1 MARFIDFQ
9 TNFSTGELD
18 PLLRS
23 RVDIPQYANA
33 LAKATNVIIQPQGG
47 ARRRPGTKH
56 IFELPNSSTPSV
68 ANGVRL
74 ISFEFSVDDSYML
87 CFVAGR
93 MYVVKSGA
101 LITNING
108 SGNDYLA
115 VASIT
120 GAMLSSLSWT
130 QSADTL
136 IVVHPDLQPIKIVR
150 GATDASWTATTITF
164 DSIPKYAFAQTF
176 NNPVSLLTPSGVSGN
191 VVLTSQVTGTAQ
203 AGTASTITLDAAASE
218 VDDIYANF
226 TISITDGTGSGQS
239 KTISSYVGST
249 KVATVSSNWT
259 TTPDNT
265 SKFRITKSVFHD
277 GRSSTAQAGTASTI
291 TLDASASAAAD
302 IYNGSTITITGG
314 TGSGQ
319 IRIISNYVGSTK
331 VATVSSNWT
340 TTPDSTSQFTI
351 TSQVDQYINV
361 SPQGRARIS
370 KYISATSVEA
380 IVEFPFF
387 NTQTIASG
395 DWELETGYENVWSS
409 ARGWPRSVSFHEGR
423 LYFGGAKSRPSTIWG
438 SKVALFFDFKPSEFL
453 DDDAVEATLDTNQL
467 NIIVDIISGR
477 DLQVFTTGGEFYVP
491 QQGTDPITP
500 LTFTFKQVS
509 RNGTKTGTRVEAL
522 ESGSLFIQKQGKAL
536 NEFLFSDT
544 QLTYISQRISLLSGH
559 LLKNPSRMSL
569 RRATSTDEG
578 DLLLLVNATDGS
590 MAVYSVLR
598 SQQIVAP
605 SEFTTDGE
613 FLDVNVDVTQ
623 IYTVVKRVFN
633 GTTRY
638 FVELFSNDRFTDCAF
653 TGGVAST
660 ATGLPHIGKSL
671 NVICDG
677 VPQGN
682 ETVSAGGSV
691 TFDRASTTNYEVGL
705 PITVYLKTMPVE
717 VKLQS
722 GTRIGFKKRI
732 VEVNVI
738 VNESQHL
745 NINNQPVPFQNLD
758 NPLLDIAI
766 SPFTGIKRLN
776 GIRGYSR
783 DAVIEVTQTLPLKL
797 TLLGLEYK
805 VAVNQGT

>member
-1 MARFIDFQ
+1 
-9 TNFSTGELD
+9 
-18 PLLRS
+18 
-23 RVDIPQYANA
+23 VDIPQYENA

-56 IFELPNSSTPSV
+56 IFELPNSSTPSA

-93 MYVVKSGA
+93 MYVIKNGA
-101 LITNING
+101 VITAING
-108 SGNDYLA
+108 GANNYLTVSA
-115 VASIT
+115 IT
-120 GAMLSSLSWT
+120 GPMLSSLCWT

-150 GATDASWTATTITF
+150 GGTDATWTASTITF
-164 DSIPKYAFAQTF
+164 DSIPKYAFTQTF
-176 NNPVSLLTPSGVSGN
+176 TNPAATLTPSAVSGN
-191 VVLTSQVTGTAQ
+191 
-203 AGTASTITLDAAASE
+203 ITLTAGSS
-218 VDDIYANF
+218 VFSSTHVNQYINANPQ
-226 TISITDGTGSGQS
+226 GR
-239 KTISSYVGST
+239 V
-249 KVATVSSNWT
+249 
-259 TTPDNT
+259 
-265 SKFRITKSVFHD
+265 RITK
-277 GRSSTAQAGTASTI
+277 
-291 TLDASASAAAD
+291 
-302 IYNGSTITITGG
+302 
-314 TGSGQ
+314 
-319 IRIISNYVGSTK
+319 
-331 VATVSSNWT
+331 
-340 TTPDSTSQFTI
+340 
-351 TSQVDQYINV
+351 
-361 SPQGRARIS
+361 
-370 KYISATSVEA
+370 YISGTSVEA

-387 NTQTIASG
+387 NTTAIASG
-395 DWELETGYENVWSS
+395 DWELETGYEDVWSS
-409 ARGWPRSVSFHEGR
+409 GKGWPRSVSFHEGR
-423 LYFGGAKSRPSTIWG
+423 LYFGGSKSRPSTIWG

-509 RNGTKTGTRVEAL
+509 RNGTKVGTRVESL

-559 LLKNPSRMSL
+559 LLKNPSRISL

-578 DLLLLVNATDGS
+578 DLLLLINATDGS
-590 MAVYSVLR
+590 MAAYSVLR

-605 SEFTTDGE
+605 SEFITDGE
-613 FLDVNVDVTQ
+613 FLDVSVDVTE

-653 TGGVAST
+653 IGGVAST
-660 ATGLPHIGKSL
+660 ATSLPHVGKSL

-682 ETVSAGGSV
+682 ETVSGAGSV
-691 TFDRASTTNYEVGL
+691 TFDRASTTSYEVGL
-705 PITVYLKTMPVE
+705 PMTVYLKTMPVE

-722 GTRIGFKKRI
+722 GTRVGFKKRI

-738 VNESQHL
+738 VNQSQHL

-766 SPFTGIKRLN
+766 TPFTGIKRLN

-783 DAVIEVTQTLPLKL
+783 EAVIEVTQTLPLKM

>member
-18 PLLRS
+18 PLLRA
-23 RVDIPQYANA
+23 RVDIPQYENA

-56 IFELPNSSTPSV
+56 IFELPNTGGESA

-74 ISFEFSVDDSYML
+74 IAFEFSVDDSYLL

-93 MYVVKSGA
+93 MFVIKDGA
-101 LITNING
+101 VIANING
-108 SGNDYLA
+108 SGNNYLTVSA
-115 VASIT
+115 IT
-120 GAMLSSLSWT
+120 GAMLSSLCWT

-150 GATDASWTATTITF
+150 GGTDATWTATTITF
-164 DSIPKYAFAQTF
+164 ESIPKYAFTLSAT
-176 NNPVSLLTPSGVSGN
+176 NPAATLTPSAVSGN
-191 VVLTSQVTGTAQ
+191 VTLT
-203 AGTASTITLDAAASE
+203 
-218 VDDIYANF
+218 
-226 TISITDGTGSGQS
+226 
-239 KTISSYVGST
+239 
-249 KVATVSSNWT
+249 
-259 TTPDNT
+259 
-265 SKFRITKSVFHD
+265 
-277 GRSSTAQAGTASTI
+277 
-291 TLDASASAAAD
+291 ASAS
-302 IYNGSTITITGG
+302 
-314 TGSGQ
+314 
-319 IRIISNYVGSTK
+319 VF
-331 VATVSSNWT
+331 VAGNVN
-340 TTPDSTSQFTI
+340 
-351 TSQVDQYINV
+351 QYINV
-361 SPQGRARIS
+361 SPQGRIRIT
-370 KYISATSVEA
+370 KYISGTVVEG
-380 IVEFPFF
+380 ITEFPFF
-387 NTQTIASG
+387 NTTVVTSG
-395 DWELETGYENVWSS
+395 DWELETGYEDVWSS
-409 ARGWPRSVSFHEGR
+409 GKGWPRSVSFHEGR
-423 LYFGGAKSRPSTIWG
+423 LYFGGSKSRPSTIWG

-509 RNGTKTGTRVEAL
+509 RNGTKTGTRVESL
-522 ESGSLFIQKQGKAL
+522 ESGSLFVQKQGKAL

-544 QLTYISQRISLLSGH
+544 QLTYVTQRISLLSGH
-559 LLKNPSRMSL
+559 LLKNPARLAL

-578 DLLLLVNATDGS
+578 DLLLITNATDGS
-590 MAVYSVLR
+590 MAVYSILR

-605 SEFTTDGE
+605 SEFTTNGE
-613 FLDVNVDVTQ
+613 FLDVSVDVTD

-638 FVELFSNDRFTDCAF
+638 FLELFSDSRFTDCAF
-653 TGGVAST
+653 IGGVSST

-682 ETVSAGGSV
+682 ETVSGGGSV
-691 TFDRASTTNYEVGL
+691 TFDRASTSSYEVGL

-722 GTRIGFKKRI
+722 GTRVGFKKRI

-738 VNESQHL
+738 VNQSQHL

-766 SPFTGIKRLN
+766 TPFTGIKRLN

-783 DAVIEVTQTLPLKL
+783 EAVIEVTQTLPLKM